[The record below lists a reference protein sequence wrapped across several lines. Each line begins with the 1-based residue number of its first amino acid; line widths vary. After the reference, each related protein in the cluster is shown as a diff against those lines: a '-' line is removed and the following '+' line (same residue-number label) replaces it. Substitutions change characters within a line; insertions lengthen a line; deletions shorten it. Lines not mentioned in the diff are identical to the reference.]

1 MRAGNLNGRQRSNG
15 ILVGNAWCLSRCCAP
30 LQRGR
35 QWVIGDHYCKDWLR
49 AAPMETLLRRWS
61 PSLGKHIAGGSG
73 LLWIL
78 GLLCDGLLSSQLPHT
93 YLASVIVSFSS
104 VPILLLP
111 VSHLESA
118 LKSPITILS
127 FLFSICITPFCLFVL
142 IHPTSCVPCSLF
154 RVGVSNTQFEKI
166 CPRNTCLFCD
176 LFLLV
181 FTCVPSILLLSLFF
195 SMSFLTL

>member
-1 MRAGNLNGRQRSNG
+1 MPLAA
-15 ILVGNAWCLSRCCAP
+15 VAP
-30 LQRGR
+30 LYKEADSE
-35 QWVIGDHYCKDWLR
+35 WLVITIVRTDWELPRWKLSLDAGHQAWENTLQGDLCSVCSAR
-49 AAPMETLLRRWS
+49 
-61 PSLGKHIAGGSG
+61 SG

-142 IHPTSCVPCSLF
+142 IHPTSCVPCSELEWATP
-154 RVGVSNTQFEKI
+154 NLKQI

-176 LFLLV
+176 LLLLV
-181 FTCVPSILLLSLFF
+181 
-195 SMSFLTL
+195 